1 MTRDIEEP
9 SAGLAPPAG
18 RRGTPGTGGTP
29 RRRKRGAN
37 KQLAN
42 GLVALSS
49 AAIVA
54 VYATGYARTA
64 PAAASLSSGD
74 AAALAVGATATTPS
88 DAASP
93 TATATAAPAT
103 ATATTP
109 SRVAAGRSGVA
120 APPTATAPTPTQTSQ
135 AAQSG
140 AQSGA
145 TLRDGTYVGTGSSRH
160 GSIQATVVVQG
171 GRVVSANITGC
182 GTRYPCSDIA
192 MLPGQVFARLS
203 ASVDFVSGVTD
214 SSLAY
219 RVAVAAALAKAR

>member
-54 VYATGYARTA
+54 VYAAGYARTA

-120 APPTATAPTPTQTSQ
+120 APPTATTPAPTQASQ
-135 AAQSG
+135 G
-140 AQSGA
+140 AQSSA

-171 GRVVSANITGC
+171 GRVVSAG
-182 GTRYPCSDIA
+182 R
-192 MLPGQVFARLS
+192 
-203 ASVDFVSGVTD
+203 VDRS
-214 SSLAY
+214 
-219 RVAVAAALAKAR
+219 

>member
-1 MTRDIEEP
+1 VTKDIEEP

-29 RRRKRGAN
+29 RRRRRGAN

-54 VYATGYARTA
+54 VYAAGYARTA
-64 PAAASLSSGD
+64 PAAASLASGD

-93 TATATAAPAT
+93 TAPATA

-109 SRVAAGRSGVA
+109 SQVAAGRSGVA
-120 APPTATAPTPTQTSQ
+120 AAPTATTPAPTQTSQ
-135 AAQSG
+135 ATQA

-171 GRVVSANITGC
+171 GRVVSAIITGC

-192 MLPGQVFARLS
+192 MLPGQVIARQS
-203 ASVDFVSGVTD
+203 AGVDFVSGATD
-214 SSLAY
+214 SSIAY
-219 RVAVAAALAKAR
+219 RAAVAAALAKAR